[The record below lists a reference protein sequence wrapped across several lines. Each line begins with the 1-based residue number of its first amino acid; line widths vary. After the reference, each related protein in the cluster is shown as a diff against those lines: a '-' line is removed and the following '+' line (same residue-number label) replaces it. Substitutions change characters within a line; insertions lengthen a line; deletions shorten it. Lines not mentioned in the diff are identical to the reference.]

1 MHGFGAFSMS
11 ILCYCIP
18 ITAST
23 GGGKAGGHSGA
34 DIQMTQ
40 EMHQNRV
47 FSMSN
52 PVCNHQTHLDTSVH
66 CEWAHPFTV
75 DSGTS
80 RSHGNTG
87 LT

>member
-23 GGGKAGGHSGA
+23 GGGRAGGGDGGA

-40 EMHQNRV
+40 KMHQNRA
-47 FSMSN
+47 FSMSIS
-52 PVCNHQTHLDTSVH
+52 CTHETYL
-66 CEWAHPFTV
+66 
-75 DSGTS
+75 
-80 RSHGNTG
+80 
-87 LT
+87 